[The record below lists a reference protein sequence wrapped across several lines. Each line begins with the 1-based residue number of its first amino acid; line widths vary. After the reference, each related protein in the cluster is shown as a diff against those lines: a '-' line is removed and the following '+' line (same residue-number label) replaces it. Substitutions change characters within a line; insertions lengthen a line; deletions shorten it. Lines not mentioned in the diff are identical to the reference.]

1 MKFLPIL
8 ICAALACGRA
18 ALAQAE
24 TSTAPVTA
32 PDASARLEERLR
44 GAYVSFF
51 RSGNNPEG
59 RAAAE
64 FLEARPEIR
73 FRLGTAA
80 EETSLNWCDKR
91 SRILY
96 TDVRYIA
103 RYWSAEQLAAGGEP
117 LDDFI
122 KESAAG
128 VVHELVHMRVGYDW
142 PYFKLDPE
150 KLGRKPFTREW
161 TDRFLNAEE
170 FLAYLTEGRYVA
182 HEMAADPGFV
192 TARHNPAYK
201 WRWEH
206 YSSDLEGYCARVLG
220 AACAGAAMADLKSH
234 DYPEIEDFYK
244 TLIARQQ
251 KARAAIL
258 SKLTPPRKK

>member
-1 MKFLPIL
+1 MKILPAL

-18 ALAQAE
+18 APAPAE
-24 TSTAPVTA
+24 TGAAPATAPEA
-32 PDASARLEERLR
+32 AAGLEERLR
-44 GAYVSFF
+44 NAYVNFF
-51 RSGNNPEG
+51 KSGNNPEG

-80 EETSLNWCDKR
+80 DETSLNWCDKR
-91 SRILY
+91 SRTLY

-103 RYWSAEQLAAGGEP
+103 RYWNAEQLAAGGAP

-150 KLGRKPFTREW
+150 KLGRKPFTSEW
-161 TDRFLNAEE
+161 SDRFLKAEE

-182 HEMAADPGFV
+182 HEMAAYPGFV
-192 TARHNPAYK
+192 AARHNPAYK
-201 WRWEH
+201 WRWEY
-206 YSSDLEGYCARVLG
+206 YSSDLEGYCAKVLG
-220 AACAGAAMADLKSH
+220 VPCADAAMATLKSR

-244 TLIARQQ
+244 ALIARQQ
-251 KARAAIL
+251 KARAAVL
-258 SKLTPPRKK
+258 PKLKSPRKK